1 MKNDSSN
8 QPSKAVEKPV
18 FFGFA
23 VEVWQRGRNPRLKFR
38 WGRIGG
44 LFAILL
50 MAGYGAFCGALF
62 WFYKER
68 RQFDEITVAQV
79 ITWPFKRAEFRRQM
93 GDYFIERSAE
103 EFENQNFAQGFYFLR
118 AGVAR
123 APEDLEARKLLAE
136 FFEFGFRR
144 TGQAVQVLEDGIPYA
159 KNDVDYLRVFIS
171 MLLRNQEDQRVIEF
185 AENHLH
191 SPEDFDFPNEL
202 EENSEEWKQLR
213 WQALL
218 AYSAAQAYYFR
229 GNYDRA
235 EDLLRNYG
243 LPGTHDAI
251 LLQALIQWQRGQQG
265 LAAEMLE
272 AGLERYPESDTYL
285 LQLTRFYRDLGQPD
299 TARRYA
305 ILRAINSPDNPRP
318 RIDLLYSFNQMGD
331 TQRELAEV
339 NGLIRKYSDNEEV
352 LLLIGN
358 FAADT
363 GQQKLARRVYNLALQ
378 QNFDI
383 STFALLVIEAQ
394 IVSDDFEEAIR
405 FCEELVEEEPAWLAD
420 RMPIFNSL
428 RAVAYY
434 GTERVDLGQLYLN
447 DLLSSRELRVETL
460 LAVSRRLEQLNLLEE
475 SAAVLEDAF
484 NRNPNNQA
492 ALTGLI
498 QINLKRNQTEQIPEL
513 VATLLDMRRPSYSLL
528 EDVYA
533 ELGRD
538 RYLFTPEQDALLD
551 ELKAV
556 LGERSTS

>member
-1 MKNDSSN
+1 MTNSPKKS
-8 QPSKAVEKPV
+8 PAKAVEKPV

-38 WGRIGG
+38 WGRIT
-44 LFAILL
+44 ALL
-50 MAGYGAFCGALF
+50 TLLLSLGYGTFCGALF

-79 ITWPFKRAEFRRQM
+79 ITWPFKRAEFRQRM
-93 GDYFIERSAE
+93 GEYFIERSRE
-103 EFENQNFAQGFYFLR
+103 EFDNQNFAQGFYFLR
-118 AGVAR
+118 AGVSR
-123 APEDLEARKLLAE
+123 APADLDARKLLAE
-136 FFEFGFRR
+136 FYEFGFRR
-144 TGQAVQVLEDGIPYA
+144 TDQAMKVLEEGIPYA
-159 KNDVDYLRVFIS
+159 GSDIDYLRLFIS
-171 MLLRNQEDQRVIEF
+171 MLLRNQEDARVIDF
-185 AENHLH
+185 AEKHLAE
-191 SPEDFDFPNEL
+191 PGEL
-202 EENSEEWKQLR
+202 AYSAEVEENSQEWEQLR

-218 AYSAAQAYYFR
+218 AYSTAQSYYFR

-235 EDLLRNYG
+235 ESILGNFG

-251 LLQALIQWQRGQQG
+251 LLQAMIQWQRGQRN
-265 LAAEMLE
+265 LAVKILE
-272 AGLERYPESDTYL
+272 SGLERYPESDNYL
-285 LQLTRFYRDLGQPD
+285 LQLTRFYRDLDQPD

-331 TQRELAEV
+331 TQREVAEI
-339 NGLIRKYSDNEEV
+339 NGLIQKYSDNEEV

-378 QNFDI
+378 QNNAI

-394 IVSDDFEEAIR
+394 IVSGDYDEAIR
-405 FCEELVEEEPAWLAD
+405 FCEELVEEEPAWLPD
-420 RMPIFNSL
+420 RMPTFNSL

-447 DLLSSRELRVETL
+447 DLLASRELRSETL
-460 LAVSRRLEQLNLLEE
+460 IAVSRRLEELGLFDE
-475 SAAVLEDAF
+475 SGTVLRDAF
-484 NRNPNNQA
+484 SRNPNNQA

-498 QINLKRNQTEQIPEL
+498 QVNLKRNQTETIPEL
-513 VATLLDMRRPSYSLL
+513 VSKLLEMRRPSYSLL
-528 EDVYA
+528 EAVYA

-538 RYLFTPEQDALLD
+538 RYLFTEEQESLLAK
-551 ELKAV
+551 LKRV
-556 LGERSTS
+556 LEERTA